1 MSLFHANAGKAE
13 IIRSVQ
19 KDQLHIEEVR
29 TALSDLLVVLSQRH
43 WYRYNA
49 LCKPIAETLYHHY
62 AILNNLQTLG
72 EEYTGIIQVDS
83 NYVMLPNKVLQLLAI
98 LLQFGGEPAAD
109 QLLAYLQYEL
119 QRSGELLP
127 SAKRAINKFIEF
139 VRASIPFVRA
149 FHTSMF
155 YINGGKYH
163 ISKRLTGINY
173 VLIRNWLKENHS
185 ILGYRVLGY
194 VTLAQLVLTLA
205 AYYRQHWRDAQR
217 VPKSMQDKV
226 TVPARA
232 SGRTE
237 NSDSSSG
244 TPQSKCALCMD
255 KIQEVSVAQC
265 GHLFCW
271 QCIFS
276 WLDQRQVC
284 PICRDTIKKSRI
296 VRLQNFVIS
305 SATPQQTIQR

>member
-19 KDQLHIEEVR
+19 KDQLHIEEIR

-49 LCKPIAETLYHHY
+49 LCKPIAEILYHHY

-98 LLQFGGEPAAD
+98 VLEYGGEPAAD
-109 QLLAYLQYEL
+109 RLLAYLQQEL
-119 QRSGELLP
+119 EQSDEMLP
-127 SAKRAINKFIEF
+127 SAKRVINKFIDF
-139 VRASIPFVRA
+139 VRASVPYVRA
-149 FHTSMF
+149 FHTSLF

-185 ILGYRVLGY
+185 DLGYRMLGY

-205 AYYRQHWRDAQR
+205 AHYRQHRRDAQR
-217 VPKSMQDKV
+217 SPIPTLDKV
-226 TVPARA
+226 TAPATPRGQA
-232 SGRTE
+232 E
-237 NSDSSSG
+237 NGENSSSG
-244 TPQSKCALCMD
+244 IPQSKCALCMD
-255 KIQEVSVAQC
+255 TIHDVSVAQC

-296 VRLQNFVIS
+296 VRLQNFIIG
-305 SATPQQTIQR
+305 SAQ

>member
-1 MSLFHANAGKAE
+1 MSLFHANAGRAE

-19 KDQLHIEEVR
+19 KDQLHIEEIR
-29 TALSDLLVVLSQRH
+29 TSLSDLLLVLSQRH

-49 LCKPIAETLYHHY
+49 LCKTIAEILYHHY

-83 NYVMLPNKVLQLLAI
+83 NYVMLPNKMLQLLAI
-98 LLQFGGEPAAD
+98 LLEYGGEPVVY
-109 QLLAYLQYEL
+109 QLLAYLQQEL
-119 QRSGELLP
+119 ERSDELLP
-127 SAKRAINKFIEF
+127 SAKRGINKFIEF
-139 VRASIPFVRA
+139 VRASVPFVRA
-149 FHTSMF
+149 FHTSLF

-185 ILGYRVLGY
+185 ILGYRILGY
-194 VTLAQLVLTLA
+194 VTLAQLALTLA
-205 AYYRQHWRDAQR
+205 ARYRQHRMDAQR
-217 VPKSMQDKV
+217 APKPTQDSATTTAKALGQ
-226 TVPARA
+226 TDN
-232 SGRTE
+232 GD
-237 NSDSSSG
+237 NSLG
-244 TPQSKCALCMD
+244 IPHSKCALCMD
-255 KIQEVSVAQC
+255 TLQDVSVAQC

-271 QCIFS
+271 LCIFS

-296 VRLQNFVIS
+296 VRLQNF
-305 SATPQQTIQR
+305 